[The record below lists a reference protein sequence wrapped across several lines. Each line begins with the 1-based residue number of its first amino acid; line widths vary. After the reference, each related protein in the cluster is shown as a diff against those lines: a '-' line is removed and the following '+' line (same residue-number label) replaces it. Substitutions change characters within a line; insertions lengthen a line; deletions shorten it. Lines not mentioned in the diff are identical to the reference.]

1 MASYPSINFPNN
13 VIPTTFNKNA
23 FVSKSLQSDSINTT
37 SLNVL
42 GASTLNTLQSAS
54 IVNTSTLSSNS
65 ITCTA
70 ALSSA
75 SITNTGDLTSN
86 TITST
91 NTLTASNGFTVTAGT
106 VSFASGAIAISSV
119 NGANS
124 RITTCE
130 TNIVKLQNAT
140 SGIAT
145 VPTIISNVLTINY
158 STNNNSPLFIS
169 PTANFSVVINNIPT
183 TNLNAVYRFELF
195 ITGKFYCNALTVNS
209 TVMTSNL
216 TAVGG
221 FSNIGTQVNVLA
233 TGLIQTFNI
242 LFINNATVPAKAS
255 TELKS
260 TW

>member
-1 MASYPSINFPNN
+1 MASYPSINFTNN
-13 VIPTTFNKNA
+13 IIPTTFNRNT
-23 FVSKSLQSDSINTT
+23 FVSKSLQSDNIITS

-91 NTLTASNGFTVTAGT
+91 NLLTCNNGLTVSNGTI
-106 VSFASGAIAISSV
+106 SFAAGAIPIASV

-130 TNIVKLQNAT
+130 SNIVKLQNCT

-145 VPTIISNVLTINY
+145 VPTITSNVLTINY
-158 STNNNSPLFIS
+158 ATNNNSPLLIS

-209 TVMTSNL
+209 TVMTL

-221 FSNIGTQVNVLA
+221 MANIASQVNASA

-242 LFINNATVPAKAS
+242 LFVNNATVPNKAN